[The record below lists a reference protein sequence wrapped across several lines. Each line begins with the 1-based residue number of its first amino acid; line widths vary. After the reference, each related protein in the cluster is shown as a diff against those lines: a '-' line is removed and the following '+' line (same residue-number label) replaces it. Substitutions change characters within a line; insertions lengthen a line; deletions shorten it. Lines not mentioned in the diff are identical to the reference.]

1 MMQIGRVEISLD
13 RRELLVDGKSQVLG
27 SRAFDIL
34 ELLVAAHGQ
43 VVSRDEIFRTVWPNT
58 VVEQNNIQVHISALR
73 KALGESRDLIDTVPG
88 RGYRLLRPDPDAT
101 EPAAAPAGRRLAM
114 PAAFERNSSSRPS
127 PLFGREQAVTEVIE
141 ALGTSALVSLVGP
154 GGIGKTQLALE
165 AASTLV
171 ASSRVVVRVIS
182 LASLVDSRF
191 LTDVVASSLGV
202 KPPGGDCS
210 IARIAAMLS
219 DQNLLIVLDNC
230 EHLVRDAAVACEAL
244 IHARPGIRVIAT
256 SREPLRVAD
265 EFVYFV
271 PTLAVPKPD
280 DDGNAI
286 LESPAVQLFLSR
298 AGGHQFSASLDDN
311 TLSLVGTICRRLD
324 GIPLALELA
333 AARAASLGVA
343 VLAAELHDRFRIL
356 TGGFRT
362 APLRQQTLKAT
373 LDWSYQLLGSVEQR
387 VLRRLGAFIGDF
399 SLDAATAVAGDSAL
413 SSDVLRDAVT
423 GLTAKSLILTSAD
436 APQKHYHLLETT
448 RVYACQKLE
457 ESGEADLVLAQHAR
471 YFLGV
476 FDGLLERRSE
486 FDSASW
492 VESVQFALD
501 NARSALDWCFSSR
514 GSLSLGISL
523 AAVVIPGLYDMS
535 SINECRQRSS
545 QVLGLMNE
553 LSLTNEVAGM
563 RLLAAFAA
571 SRSHTLGPLG
581 ETHVAWSDVLTL
593 AVKAGNRDFEARA
606 LIGLWN
612 SAQFGGE
619 GRRALYFARRFMS
632 VAGQQQSETLL
643 VLAKRV
649 VGVSL
654 HFYGNQT
661 SARTYLQQMLSQYD
675 YDKHQWRTIGFR
687 VDHRIAA
694 QATYARVLWLQ
705 GHLEDAKTVA
715 GSALEAARESGHEL
729 VLCYVLTEAVVPLN
743 LFLNE
748 REEAQTNLA
757 ALRGICARH
766 DLSVWSASSGCL
778 ELHFASQTNVS
789 TSLIAQFRNAINDLQ
804 ALGFGCHVSFHAAQL
819 ALALG
824 RAGLPDEARETLQ
837 AAIARCE
844 NKHDLWYFSELQ
856 RIQGE
861 FQRIAGQPQE
871 AGATFEAA
879 LARAREQG
887 AKALELRIVVSL
899 AKLWRDEGK
908 TASALNLLDVTLAA
922 FNDLASA
929 RFDDYAHAC
938 ALRDDLAAHVEA
950 LSRQAETPG
959 LMRRSGRHSMVMRR
973 HWQPAGVHR
982 EEILPCED
990 GIGARL
996 GKAFSLM
1003 NPPTLTASTSGR
1015 HRLEVTELWCD
1026 HTDFGFSGDIPPEDS
1041 FLIGLQLR
1049 AVQYHELWMDG
1060 RSVPVKP
1067 ITPGTSHIYD
1077 LTQRPVAYLT
1087 EPFHPMFFYIPRA
1100 ALVELSEELGVR
1112 SMGDLRHRDG
1122 EFVADPVIYSLGQS
1136 LLPALHAGRDT
1147 NQLFVDHV
1155 LLALR
1160 THLVLNYGGVR
1171 VMKAEGRGGLAPWQE
1186 RAAKELMDA
1195 KHVEGVELAVLA
1207 DACDLLPTD
1216 FVRAFKKST
1225 GLSPNQWLQTQRV
1238 RRAITLLQDG
1248 QLSLGGVAMKAGFAD
1263 QRHFTRAFTRRVGV
1277 SPDAYRRVLSQR
1289 T

>member
-43 VVSRDEIFRTVWPNT
+43 VVSRDEIFRRVWPNT

-88 RGYRLLRPDPDAT
+88 RGYRLLRPDSGSAEPDAL
-101 EPAAAPAGRRLAM
+101 PAERRLEM
-114 PAAFERNSSSRPS
+114 PAAFERISSSRTS

-141 ALGTSALVSLVGP
+141 ALGTSPLVSLVGP
-154 GGIGKTQLALE
+154 GGIGKTRLAFE

-171 ASSRVVVRVIS
+171 ASSRIVVRVIS

-210 IARIAAMLS
+210 IVRIAAMLS

-230 EHLVRDAAVACEAL
+230 EHLVRDAAIVCEAL
-244 IHARPGIRVIAT
+244 IHARPGIRIIAT
-256 SREPLRVAD
+256 SREPLRVAG

-280 DDGNAI
+280 DAGETI

-298 AGGHQFSASLDDN
+298 AGGHQFNPPLDEN

-343 VLAAELHDRFRIL
+343 VLAVELNDRFRIL

-399 SLDAATAVAGDSAL
+399 SLDAAMAVAGDSVL
-413 SSDVLRDAVT
+413 SRDVLKDAVA
-423 GLTAKSLILTSAD
+423 GLTARSLILTSAD
-436 APQKHYHLLETT
+436 APYKHYRLLETT
-448 RVYACQKLE
+448 RVYACQKLD
-457 ESGEADLVLAQHAR
+457 ESGEGGLVFSQHAR
-471 YFLGV
+471 YFLDV

-486 FDSASW
+486 SGSASW

-501 NARSALDWCFSSR
+501 NARSALDWCFASR
-514 GSLSLGISL
+514 DSLSLGISL
-523 AAVVIPGLYDMS
+523 AAAVIPCLYDVS

-545 QVLGLMNE
+545 QVLRLMDE
-553 LSLTNEVAGM
+553 LNLTNEVARM

-581 ETHVAWSDVLTL
+581 ETHAAWSDVLAL

-632 VAGQQQSETLL
+632 VAGQQGSETLS

-654 HFYGNQT
+654 HFHGNQT
-661 SARTYLQQMLSQYD
+661 SARMYLQQMLSQYD
-675 YDKHQWRTIGFR
+675 HDRHQWRTIGFR
-687 VDHRIAA
+687 VDHRVAA

-705 GHLEDAKTVA
+705 GHIEDAKAVA
-715 GSALEAARESGHEL
+715 HSALEAARESGHEL

-748 REEAQTNLA
+748 REEAQANLA
-757 ALRGICARH
+757 VLHGICVRH
-766 DLSVWSASSGCL
+766 DLSVWSASSHCL

-789 TSLIAQFRNAINDLQ
+789 TSLIAQFRHAINDLQ
-804 ALGFGCHVSFHAAQL
+804 ALGFGCHVSFHTAQL
-819 ALALG
+819 AATLG
-824 RAGLPDEARETLQ
+824 RAGLPDEARELLQ
-837 AAIARCE
+837 AAMTRCE

-861 FQRIAGQPQE
+861 FQRIAGQIQE
-871 AGATFEAA
+871 ATATFEAA
-879 LARAREQG
+879 LARARDQG

-922 FNDLASA
+922 FSGRPSA
-929 RFDDYAHAC
+929 HFDDYRHAC
-938 ALRDDLAAHVEA
+938 TLRDDLVAHVEA
-950 LSRQAETPG
+950 MSRQADTPG
-959 LMRRSGRHSMVMRR
+959 MTRRAGWRMTAMRRTS
-973 HWQPAGVHR
+973 QPAGAR
-982 EEILPCED
+982 GEEVRPDED

-996 GKAFSLM
+996 GKAFRLT
-1003 NPPTLTASTSGR
+1003 NPPTLTASTTGR
-1015 HRLEVTELWCD
+1015 HRLEVTELLCND
-1026 HTDFGFSGDIPPEDS
+1026 TDFGFSDDIPPEDS

-1049 AVQYHELWMDG
+1049 AVQYHELWIDG

-1067 ITPGTSHIYD
+1067 IIPGTSHIYD
-1077 LTQRPVAYLT
+1077 LTQRPVAYLP
-1087 EPFHPMFFYIPRA
+1087 EPFHPMFFHIPRA
-1100 ALVELSEELGVR
+1100 ALAELSEELGVH
-1112 SMGDLRHRDG
+1112 SMSDLRHRDG

-1147 NQLFVDHV
+1147 SQLFVDHV

-1171 VMKAEGRGGLAPWQE
+1171 VVKAEGAGGLAPWQE

-1207 DACDLLPTD
+1207 AACDLLPTD

-1225 GLSPNQWLQTQRV
+1225 GLSPNQWLQLQRV
-1238 RRAITLLQDG
+1238 RRAITLLHDG
-1248 QLSLGGVAMKAGFAD
+1248 QLSLSGVAMKTGFAD

-1277 SPDAYRRVLSQR
+1277 SPEAYRRVLAHGA
-1289 T
+1289 